1 MTPTEE
7 EILALA
13 IKVFS
18 SEEGARAWME
28 RPAIG
33 LNQHRPIDL
42 TESAEGREA
51 VKDYLVRIYFG
62 VYT

>member
-1 MTPTEE
+1 MAPTDE

-13 IKVFS
+13 IKVFR
-18 SEEGARAWME
+18 SEEEALAWME

-33 LNQHRPIDL
+33 LNQQLPVDL
-42 TESAEGREA
+42 AATAEGREA
-51 VKDYLVRIYFG
+51 VRDHLVRIYFG

>member
-1 MTPTEE
+1 MEPTYE

-13 IKVFS
+13 TKVFGS
-18 SEEGARAWME
+18 AEDAQAWMK

-33 LNQHRPIDL
+33 LNQQRPIEL
-42 TESAEGREA
+42 TGTAEGREA
-51 VKDYLVRIYFG
+51 VATYLVRIYFG